1 MSIVKLIAS
10 IITLPQAI
18 RNEVNIIKIKQ
29 EIEHKHALINLG
41 VNTNTDWDNDPE
53 L

>member
-1 MSIVKLIAS
+1 MNIVKLIAS

-29 EIEHKHALINLG
+29 EMEYKQTLNHLG
-41 VNTNTDWDNDPE
+41 IDTNNAWNIDLE

>member
-1 MSIVKLIAS
+1 MNIAKLIAS

-29 EIEHKHALINLG
+29 EMEYNQTLNHLG
-41 VNTNTDWDNDPE
+41 VNTNTNWDNDPE

>member
-1 MSIVKLIAS
+1 MNIVKLIAS

-29 EIEHKHALINLG
+29 EMDHKHALINLG
-41 VNTNTDWDNDPE
+41 VDTNNDWRNDLE